1 MESTLMMEA
10 LKLLVLGMGFVYL
23 FLGAMVLAIKVLAL
37 VAAEPASPL
46 QRALPTSVS
55 KLPPAT
61 VAAITAAG
69 HTYRL
74 EHTQSNDAEHKS

>member
-37 VAAEPASPL
+37 VAAQPASPL
-46 QRALPTSVS
+46 QRALPTSDS
-55 KLPPAT
+55 KLPPGT
-61 VAAITAAG
+61 VAAITAAV

>member
-1 MESTLMMEA
+1 MESTLLMEA

-23 FLGAMVLAIKVLAL
+23 FLGTLVFAIKMLAL
-37 VAAEPASPL
+37 FAAQPTPAL
-46 QRALPTSVS
+46 VTALPTSDS
-55 KLPPAT
+55 KLPPTT
-61 VAAITAAG
+61 VAAITAAV

>member
-10 LKLLVLGMGFVYL
+10 LKLLVLDMGFVYL
-23 FLGAMVLAIKVLAL
+23 FLGIMVLAIKVLAF
-37 VAAEPASPL
+37 VAAEPV
-46 QRALPTSVS
+46 LPVVATLSTSGS

-61 VAAITAAG
+61 VAAITAAV

>member
-1 MESTLMMEA
+1 MESNLMMEA
-10 LKLLVLGMGFVYL
+10 LKLLVLGIGFVYL
-23 FLGAMVLAIKVLAL
+23 FLGALVFAIKMLAL
-37 VAAEPASPL
+37 FAAEPTSPL
-46 QRALPTSVS
+46 VTALPTSDP

-61 VAAITAAG
+61 VAAITTAV

>member
-37 VAAEPASPL
+37 VAAEPVLPL
-46 QRALPTSVS
+46 VTTLPTSDS

-61 VAAITAAG
+61 VAAITAAV